1 MGPEQCLDFQRF
13 ACLVFFVAASNIV
26 LDSCGIIDG
35 ERCVR
40 ESAALQDNTDL
51 RYRVESLPHTASQT
65 GGEWQS
71 TGLDRANPSHVAG
84 SFPRLLYS
92 HRLKT
97 VHQHPRYKVPGHII
111 SLT

>member
-65 GGEWQS
+65 GGEWQAVQDWTEPIRRMLREASRDFYIVIDSRRSIS
-71 TGLDRANPSHVAG
+71 TPDTRFLGT
-84 SFPRLLYS
+84 LLA
-92 HRLKT
+92 
-97 VHQHPRYKVPGHII
+97 
-111 SLT
+111 